1 MYLRARFAAT
11 FVCMYCLLLLVL
23 MILLPSPPPPM
34 CRLWQ
39 LQSKMAAVGGEGTYE
54 ARLERV
60 VLARAGIEQRLQ
72 VGLAA
77 GTAQYVLPASTAF
90 QLVALPGLAALL
102 AACTALYQYGQ
113 INLPPCLPAL
123 SLPPSAETD

>member
-1 MYLRARFAAT
+1 MH
-11 FVCMYCLLLLVL
+11 VL
-23 MILLPSPPPPM
+23 PAVAGNNCVPALPRPSV

-77 GTAQYVLPASTAF
+77 GSAQS
-90 QLVALPGLAALL
+90 ALPTALLVQLAALVDPVRSTSL
-102 AACTALYQYGQ
+102 HRL
-113 INLPPCLPAL
+113 LPAL
-123 SLPPSAETD
+123 H